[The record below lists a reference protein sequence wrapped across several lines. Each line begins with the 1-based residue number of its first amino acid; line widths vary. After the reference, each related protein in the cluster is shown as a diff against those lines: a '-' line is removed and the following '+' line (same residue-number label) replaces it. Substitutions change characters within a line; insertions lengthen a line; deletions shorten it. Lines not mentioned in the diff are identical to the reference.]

1 MNNWLESLKV
11 ILKGAWIGGTMMI
24 PGVSGGTMAIIMGIY
39 DHLLSAVNSLLTN
52 KEKRVESLIFLI
64 KFCIGGGLGIL
75 LVARPFSLLLEM
87 FPMPVTWFFLGAVA
101 GGIPMIYKKS
111 GQRLLSFK
119 GIAYV
124 AAGMLVLLVFT
135 FAQNRLTASGGGQI
149 TGFAGLFVAGVISS
163 AALILPGISVSYFLL
178 ILGLYEPI
186 LAAIQTL
193 DILYLLPL
201 DLGVIIGIFAISGI
215 LEAWMKRY
223 PACAYLMILGF
234 VLVSLE
240 EINPGIPTGIE
251 IPICIV
257 TCVAGFAFL
266 YWMSTK
272 ED

>member
-1 MNNWLESLKV
+1 MNNWMESLKV
-11 ILKGAWIGGTMMI
+11 CLKGAWIGGTMMI

-39 DHLLSAVNSLLTN
+39 DRLLSSITTILAD
-52 KEKRVESLIFLI
+52 KEKRMESFFFLL
-64 KFCIGGGLGIL
+64 KFCIGGLLGIL
-75 LVARPFSLLLEM
+75 IVAKPFSMLLEK
-87 FPMPVTWFFLGAVA
+87 FPMPVSWFFIGAVA

-111 GQRLLSFK
+111 GQKIRSVK

-124 AAGMLVLLVFT
+124 VAGMLVLILFT
-135 FAQNRLTASGGGQI
+135 MGQNWLAASGGGQI
-149 TGFAGLFVAGVISS
+149 DGFLGLFIAGVVSS

-186 LAAIQTL
+186 LQAIQTL

-201 DLGVIIGIFAISGI
+201 GLGLVIGIFAVSGI
-215 LEAWMKRY
+215 LEKWMNRY

-234 VLVSLE
+234 VLVSLG
-240 EINPGIPTGIE
+240 EINPGLPSGLE

-257 TCVAGFAFL
+257 TCLAGFAFL